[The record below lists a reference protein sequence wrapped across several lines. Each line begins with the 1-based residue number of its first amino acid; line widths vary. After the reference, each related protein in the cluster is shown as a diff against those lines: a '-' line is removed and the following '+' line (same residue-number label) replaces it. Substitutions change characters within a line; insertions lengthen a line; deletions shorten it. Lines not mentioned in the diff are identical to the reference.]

1 VKSSYAIHEAKARFS
16 ELVRAARGGR
26 ELTITDRGRPV
37 ARLVGISEATRLAD
51 RLLDLQAQGVLT
63 AYPATTAVDLEPVA
77 RRRGALGRFLAT
89 R

>member
-1 VKSSYAIHEAKARFS
+1 MKSSYAIHEAKARFS
-16 ELVRAARGGR
+16 ELVKAARAGR

-37 ARLVGISEATRLAD
+37 ARIVGVAESTRLAD

-63 AYPATTAVDLEPVA
+63 AFPDRSGVNVEPIV
-77 RRRGALGRFLAT
+77 RRRGALGRFLAS